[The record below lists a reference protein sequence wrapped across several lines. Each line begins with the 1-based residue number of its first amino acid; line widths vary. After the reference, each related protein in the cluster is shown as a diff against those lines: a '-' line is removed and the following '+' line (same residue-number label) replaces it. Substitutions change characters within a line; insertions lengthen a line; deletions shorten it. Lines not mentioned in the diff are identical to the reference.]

1 MTKGI
6 RDKNKETWAQGLI
19 WYLVIH
25 TLYLAREIMTLTL
38 MAPIFN
44 KDSTAVHTSQ
54 NWTKFKA
61 FAGSK

>member
-6 RDKNKETWAQGLI
+6 GDKNKETWTQGLI
-19 WYLVIH
+19 RYLVIH

-44 KDSTAVHTSQ
+44 KDSTAVQ
-54 NWTKFKA
+54 
-61 FAGSK
+61 